1 MNTRRKVLV
10 ALGAGALIVF
20 ASTYIVTASLAH
32 AQQYPTKPIRVLTA
46 EIGGGSDFTVR
57 LISPHLTERLGQQIV
72 VENRTGGVIIG
83 DIAARAQPD
92 GYTLMLYSG
101 SLWQMPYMRDNVPY
115 TISHF
120 APISHISSSPLI
132 LVVHPTVPAKSVA
145 DLIAFAKSR
154 PGELNY
160 ASGPL
165 GAAPHLAGELFKYM
179 AGVNIVHIPFKGVG
193 LAVNDVIAGRVQLMF
208 SSLGSTI
215 QQVRAGRLRG
225 LAITSAQ
232 PSALLPDMPTVASA
246 GLPGFEAATN
256 NGMFAPAQTPA
267 AIIQRLNREIGQV
280 IARAEIRDKFLSVG
294 MELVGGPPAQF
305 AQMIKA
311 DAERTGKLIK
321 AAGIRAE

>member
-1 MNTRRKVLV
+1 MRQ
-10 ALGAGALIVF
+10 
-20 ASTYIVTASLAH
+20 TASLAH

-46 EIGGGSDFTVR
+46 EVGGGSDFTAR
-57 LISPHLTERLGQQIV
+57 LISQRLTEQLGQQIV
-72 VENRTGGVIIG
+72 VDNRTGGVIIG
-83 DIAARAQPD
+83 DIASRAQPD

-115 TISHF
+115 NISDF

-132 LVVHPTVPAKSVA
+132 LIVHPTVPAKSVA
-145 DLIAFAKSR
+145 DLIALAKSK
-154 PGELNY
+154 PGDLNY

-165 GAAPHLAGELFKYM
+165 GAAPHLAGELFKHM

-193 LAVNDVIAGRVQLMF
+193 LAVNDVIAGRVQIMF

-215 QQVRAGRLRG
+215 QQVKAGRLRA
-225 LAITSAQ
+225 LAITSAR
-232 PSALLPDMPTVASA
+232 PSVLLPDMPTVASA

-280 IARAEIRDKFLSVG
+280 IARAEIRDKFLGVG

-305 AQMIKA
+305 AQMIKV